1 MRPNYAVYCFP
12 AEYKKHP
19 LRDLILIVQMYDP
32 VAFAS
37 ILSDFLSLSTDI
49 HSHMHNIVP
58 NMMDAPQY
66 L

>member
-1 MRPNYAVYCFP
+1 
-12 AEYKKHP
+12 
-19 LRDLILIVQMYDP
+19 MYDP

-37 ILSDFLSLSTDI
+37 IFSDFLSLSTDI